1 MAYQQNIPQS
11 TDLLSDSQSDIQGN
25 FQAIQTLIDVNH
37 YDFADATNQ
46 GKHFMVSMPPQ
57 PSAPPVPFAA
67 GEVGLYS
74 YINAITSQTEL
85 YINKTNQ
92 ATVTQIPATASSLS
106 LTSAPL
112 QGTAGWSYLP
122 SGIYITWGSTT
133 VNGNTLITLPTP
145 PPNQILSIQLTPAS
159 GSAVFVDAQVVLNNI
174 VNNATFNVVGTINGS
189 ASAITCY
196 YFVIGY

>member
-1 MAYQQNIPQS
+1 MAYQPNIPAS

-37 YDFADATNQ
+37 YDFASSNQ
-46 GKHFMVSMPPQ
+46 GKHFAISMPAQASSP
-57 PSAPPVPFAA
+57 AIAFAA

-74 YINAITSQTEL
+74 YVNATTSQNEL

-106 LTSAPL
+106 ITSAPV

-133 VNGNTLITLPTP
+133 VNGNTLVTLPTP
-145 PPNQILSIQLTPAS
+145 PPNQILSVQLTPAS
-159 GSAVFVDAQVVLNNI
+159 GSAAFVDAQVVLNVINS
-174 VNNATFNVVGTINGS
+174 NSTFHVVGTINGA
-189 ASAITCY
+189 ASNVLCY

>member
-1 MAYQQNIPQS
+1 MWCDTKIITHEESGSMYEKLRRVIVMAYQPNIPAS

-37 YDFADATNQ
+37 YDFASANQ
-46 GKHFMVSMPPQ
+46 GKHFAISMPAQASSP
-57 PSAPPVPFAA
+57 AIAFAA

-74 YINAITSQTEL
+74 YVNATTSQNEL

-106 LTSAPL
+106 ITSAPV

-122 SGIYITWGSTT
+122 SGIIYY
-133 VNGNTLITLPTP
+133 
-145 PPNQILSIQLTPAS
+145 
-159 GSAVFVDAQVVLNNI
+159 
-174 VNNATFNVVGTINGS
+174 VGIYN
-189 ASAITCY
+189 C
-196 YFVIGY
+196 

>member
-1 MAYQQNIPQS
+1 MAAFQANIPQP
-11 TDLLSDSQSDIQGN
+11 TDQLSDSQGDLLGN

-37 YDFADATNQ
+37 YDFASSNQ
-46 GKHFMVSMPPQ
+46 GKHFAVSMPPQ
-57 PSAPPVPFAA
+57 ASSPAITFAA

-74 YINAITSQTEL
+74 YVNATTSQSEL

-106 LTSAPL
+106 ITSAPV
-112 QGTAGWSYLP
+112 QGSAGWSYLP

-133 VNGNTLITLPTP
+133 VNGNTLITLATP
-145 PPNQILSIQLTPAS
+145 PPTQILSVQLTPAS
-159 GSAVFVDAQVVLNNI
+159 GSSSYVNAQVILNDI
-174 VNNATFNVVGTINGS
+174 VSNSTFNVVGTINGS
-189 ASAITCY
+189 SANITCY

>member
-1 MAYQQNIPQS
+1 MAYQPNVPQS

-37 YDFADATNQ
+37 YDFGTADE
-46 GKHFMVSMPPQ
+46 GKHFAVSMPPQ
-57 PSAPPVPFAA
+57 ASSPAIAFAA

-74 YINAITSQTEL
+74 YINATTSQTEL

-106 LTSAPL
+106 ITSAPA

-133 VNGNTLITLPTP
+133 VNGNTLITLTTP
-145 PPNQILSIQLTPAS
+145 PPNQILSVQLTPAS
-159 GSAVFVDAQVVLNNI
+159 GSSSYVNAQVVLNNI
-174 VNNATFNVVGTINGS
+174 VNRSTFNVVGTINGS
-189 ASAITCY
+189 ASNVLCY